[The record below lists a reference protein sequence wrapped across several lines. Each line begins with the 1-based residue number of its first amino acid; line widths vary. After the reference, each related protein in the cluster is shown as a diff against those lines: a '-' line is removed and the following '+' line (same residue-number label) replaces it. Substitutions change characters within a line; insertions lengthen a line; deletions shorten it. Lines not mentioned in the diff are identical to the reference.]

1 MGTSFGA
8 KISGIV
14 RVDKRYL
21 WLVNGCLEYHRPII
35 TSACPLKR
43 SQTSLRPKLVPI
55 SPTRFW
61 SWEFK
66 KLIHLII
73 QHSSIYWFA
82 GSENNATTGMTAS
95 RDLKTE
101 LTNRRPAKWAENL
114 LDTERAC
121 FASVVFECFTRFF
134 ATLCLPKVGKSIWYR
149 FAASNYKHINSSF
162 ISEVMLL
169 ICTKSGQVNFNLHL
183 QDHISVIQKIIMGS
197 WQFLRSQY
205 DGGPDKRPAV
215 PLKWKL
221 MSNPIGD
228 AVWSLHCVGV
238 IKCPTSF
245 R

>member
-55 SPTRFW
+55 LLHVS
-61 SWEFK
+61 EVGN
-66 KLIHLII
+66 LII

-149 FAASNYKHINSSF
+149 FAASNYKHIGSF
-162 ISEVMLL
+162 ISEVMHL
-169 ICTKSGQVNFNLHL
+169 ICTKSGQVNLNLNL

-197 WQFLRSQY
+197 WQFLR
-205 DGGPDKRPAV
+205 
-215 PLKWKL
+215 
-221 MSNPIGD
+221 
-228 AVWSLHCVGV
+228 
-238 IKCPTSF
+238 
-245 R
+245 